1 MFQWTDGAYFAE
13 ELGFSEKLSEEMV
26 FRQDEGNTTEVI
38 CKGKGT
44 PPLDIRST
52 LSGFFAIS
60 VIFLY
65 VLFSIKL

>member
-13 ELGFSEKLSEEMV
+13 ELGFSENLSEEMV

-52 LSGFFAIS
+52 LSEFFLP
-60 VIFLY
+60 FL
-65 VLFSIKL
+65 